1 MHGFKIA
8 IATEDKVPE
17 DLICIGTDLQGVVQ
31 DDEDISKEEKVI
43 ESVDIFFDTVDNDVR
58 EKSSSMLAK
67 IVIKGKIS
75 KAAGLT
81 KKLRKIS
88 EWAHDC
94 SSETMY
100 RDICIAVKET
110 ATSFQVV
117 YVFKKV
123 FVVDYKEIY
132 ECDGIG
138 GSNSKA
144 QDGFELR
151 LTQLENNLHKID
163 VLSDW
168 PAEWEWARKG

>member
-132 ECDGIG
+132 ALAEGQ
-138 GSNSKA
+138 NK
-144 QDGFELR
+144 FELR
-151 LTQLENNLHKID
+151 LTQRENNLDKIEI
-163 VLSDW
+163 LSSW
-168 PAEWEWARKG
+168 PSDQRFGSKG